1 MTDDKKMVKLPHSII
16 MEDRKKLS
24 VSGVTDID
32 SFDEQTIIAI
42 TDLGELTIRGWNL
55 HITRLNLEQGEL
67 LVDGEISSLTY
78 TDVRPQAKGFFA
90 KLDTGGVNALSEKAK
105 ERYLCEENL
114 VRLEKIKKLSEK
126 YGCSI
131 AAAVCACLCS
141 LEMPDV
147 FPIIGGSNIK
157 QIEDSMSGADIVIEK
172 EELKDLFGYNID

>member
-1 MTDDKKMVKLPHSII
+1 MITDEKSIHKLPHNII

-55 HITRLNLEQGEL
+55 HITRLNLEQSEL

-90 KLDTGGVNALSEKAK
+90 KVL
-105 ERYLCEENL
+105 R
-114 VRLEKIKKLSEK
+114 
-126 YGCSI
+126 
-131 AAAVCACLCS
+131 
-141 LEMPDV
+141 
-147 FPIIGGSNIK
+147 
-157 QIEDSMSGADIVIEK
+157 
-172 EELKDLFGYNID
+172 